1 MSTSSVPQALRQS
14 IQSSYS
20 ALLEQQ
26 GFSARGGQKLM
37 IAVIARSLTSIE
49 GAGVSL
55 IEAGTGVG
63 KSFGYLVPSVN
74 IALETNKK
82 LIISTATAALQ
93 DQLVSSDLPSLKKAL
108 DTPFS
113 YGLVKGRRRYLCQA
127 NLDKCLHGA
136 SSGMQELDYF
146 EGGQALSR
154 EALKLFDT
162 LNNARVSDQWDGDR
176 DHWPEEIDDR
186 DWHLITSDRH
196 GCMGG
201 RCQFFNDCSFYEA
214 REAIEDLDALVVN
227 HDLLLADLMLGGGVI
242 LPAPEDSIYVLD
254 EAHHL
259 ADKTRNH
266 LSARMGT
273 SATSGALAEIIKG
286 LEKALEQ
293 LDVINVSKTLS
304 GILLELKELAE
315 RLLSG
320 LGELDLAAE
329 DIIDQTASFGSD
341 QSFRF
346 EYGLVP
352 EALKLAFENNW
363 PVSRKLKLSLEQLS
377 HEIEKLADSDN
388 AAEKDFAQLWFGPVG
403 EWLARLESWLALIA
417 RYSEADKDNNYFARW
432 MRKNTRAKGVDFFA
446 APIEVGPQLGEI
458 LWHRAAGAVLTS
470 ATLSIRGDFSSI
482 HRSLGLPDNAEGE
495 SIASPFDYA
504 RIAKLE
510 LCKNAPN
517 PRNDTEYEAYIVEL
531 LGEVIEPD
539 KATLVLFSS
548 VKQLE
553 QVQESLESEWKHEV
567 LVQGVI
573 PRMEIVRRHKAKID
587 KGQGSIIFGL
597 RSFAEGIDLP
607 GDYCTHLIITRIPFA
622 VPDDPIEATISERI
636 TADGGNSFRQLSL
649 PNAAIGLIQSVGR
662 LIRSENDHGTV
673 TIVDPRLVNSGYG
686 KYLLSSLPPFEVV
699 LRG

>member
-1 MSTSSVPQALRQS
+1 MSTSSVPQSLRQS

-37 IAVIARSLTSIE
+37 IAVIARALTHPS
-49 GAGVSL
+49 GPGVSL

-63 KSFGYLVPSVN
+63 KSFGYLIPSAN
-74 IALETNKK
+74 IALSKNKK

-93 DQLVSSDLPSLKKAL
+93 DQLVNSDLPSVKKAL
-108 DTPFS
+108 DIPFS

-154 EALKLFDT
+154 EAIKLFDA

-176 DHWPEEIDDR
+176 DHWPEEIADR
-186 DWHLITSDRH
+186 DWNLITSDRH
-196 GCMGG
+196 GCMAG
-201 RCQFFNDCSFYEA
+201 RCQFFSDCSFYEA
-214 REAIEDLDALVVN
+214 RESIEDLDALVVN

-242 LPAPEDSIYVLD
+242 LPAPEESIYVLD

-273 SATSGALAEIIKG
+273 SATSGALAEIIGG

-293 LDVINVSKTLS
+293 INAINNNKSLS
-304 GILLELKELAE
+304 GILLELG
-315 RLLSG
+315 LLSEQLLTG

-329 DIIDQTASFGSD
+329 NIMDQTTTFGLD

-352 EALKLAFENNW
+352 EELKSACETNL
-363 PVSRKLKLSLEQLS
+363 PITKKIKLSCEQLS
-377 HEIEKLADSDN
+377 HELEKLADSDN
-388 AAEKDFAQLWFGPVG
+388 SDEKDFAQTWFAPAG
-403 EWLARLESWLALIA
+403 EWLARSESWLALMA
-417 RYSEADKDNNYFARW
+417 RYAEPDKEDNYYARW
-432 MRKNTRAKGVDFFA
+432 MRKNTRAKGIELFA

-470 ATLSIRGDFSSI
+470 ATLSIKGDFSAM
-482 HRSLGLPDNAEGE
+482 HKSLGVPDDAKGV
-495 SIASPFDYA
+495 SIASPFNYA
-504 RIAKLE
+504 QIAKLE

-517 PRNDTEYEAYIVEL
+517 PRNDAEYEAYILEL
-531 LGEVIEPD
+531 LGEIIEPD
-539 KATLVLFSS
+539 KGTLILFSS

-553 QVQESLESEWKHEV
+553 QVYENLEASWKKGV
-567 LVQGVI
+567 LVQGLI
-573 PRMEIVRRHKAKID
+573 PRMEIVKKHKSKID

-699 LRG
+699 LRD